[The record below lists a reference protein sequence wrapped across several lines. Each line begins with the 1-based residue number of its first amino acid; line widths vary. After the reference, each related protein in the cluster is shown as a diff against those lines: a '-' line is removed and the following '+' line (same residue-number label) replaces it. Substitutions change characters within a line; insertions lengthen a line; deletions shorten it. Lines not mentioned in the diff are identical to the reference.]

1 MELLTPLHFKNYEL
15 LDCGNFQ
22 KLERFGDFITARPE
36 PQAVWQKKWSDAEWK
51 SKAHAIFEQRGS
63 HQGEWITKKD
73 MPDNWK
79 INYNYNG
86 LNINLKLALTQFKHI
101 GIFPEQAANWDY
113 IFECVKTLK
122 AHTPK
127 VLNLFAYTG
136 GATLAAKA
144 AGADVVHVD
153 SIKQV
158 INWANEN
165 MEMSNLNDVR
175 WTLEDA
181 GKYVQREVRRLK
193 KYQGIMLD
201 PPAYGLGTKGERWKL
216 EDMIDGLLADC
227 KKILD
232 PEDHFFILNTYSL
245 GFSSLIIENLLS
257 YHFPKAGNL
266 KFGELY
272 LHASTG
278 SKLPLGVFGRFKS

>member
-1 MELLTPLHFKNYEL
+1 MLLLTPEHFKEYEL

-22 KLERFGDFITARPE
+22 KLERFGNFITSRPE
-36 PQAVWQKKWSDAEWK
+36 PQAVWQKSWSESEWK
-51 SKAHAIFEQRGS
+51 SKAHAIFEQSGS
-63 HQGEWITKKD
+63 HKGEWLTKPE
-73 MPDNWK
+73 MPDHWK
-79 INYNYNG
+79 INYNHAG
-86 LNINLKLALTQFKHI
+86 LNISLKLALTQFKHL

-113 IFECVKTLK
+113 IYESVKGLK
-122 AHTPK
+122 NPMPK

-158 INWANEN
+158 VNWAHEN
-165 MEMSNLNDVR
+165 MDLSKLSDVR
-175 WTLEDA
+175 WTVEDA

-193 KYQGIMLD
+193 KYQGILLD

-216 EDMIDGLLADC
+216 EDMIDEMLGDC

-245 GFSSLIIENLLS
+245 GFSSLIIENLLNH
-257 YHFPKAGNL
+257 HFPKANHL
-266 KFGELY
+266 NYGELY
-272 LHASTG
+272 LKASSGT
-278 SKLPLGVFGRFKS
+278 KLPLGVFGRFRS